1 MKRDRERNLTYN
13 DIELIMIIVI
23 GSVSKIITN
32 ILFYCMIT
40 SLRINVTKI
49 GTKLNEG
56 LHNFYVNYLFTSD
69 NVYYNQK
76 KTICVLLNNLENF
89 IWKRAIYYIKLK
101 NVIMI
106 SIIFSGFVIIIFLF
120 SDTIIVHQ
128 QFAS

>member
-76 KTICVLLNNLENF
+76 KNNMRTS
-89 IWKRAIYYIKLK
+89 K
-101 NVIMI
+101 
-106 SIIFSGFVIIIFLF
+106 
-120 SDTIIVHQ
+120 
-128 QFAS
+128 